1 MLRFVPHSV
10 FMRQKG
16 FVRDPKAPFM
26 TDAWVRAGHTQADLS
41 KIAHAKRVV
50 HRSKM
55 KADRALGLLSRFVE
69 SWRVLSRLNQSIY
82 FRREPKGMVGFED
95 SWGDLAIRMDKRLE
109 SKVSSPVPLWHG
121 VVLEKLGPVVPDP
134 KLEAIERAYL
144 ESQSKMVIEVVES
157 PELCLAPPRY
167 LPPPPRNYRP
177 RPPPRHVPRQPPRHV
192 PRQAPVPTRRWSPPA
207 PVQAP
212 PPPPPVRGFAMLSLS
227 DSE

>member
-26 TDAWVRAGHTQADLS
+26 TDAWVRAGHTQADLA
-41 KIAHAKRVV
+41 KVAHAKRVV
-50 HRSKM
+50 HRNKM
-55 KADRALGLLSRFVE
+55 KADRALGLLSRFVN
-69 SWRVLSRLNQSIY
+69 SWVMMSRVTRNSYL
-82 FRREPKGMVGFED
+82 RREPKGMVGFED

-134 KLEAIERAYL
+134 KLEAIERAYR
-144 ESQSKMVIEVVES
+144 ESQAKMVVEVVNTVE
-157 PELCLAPPRY
+157 PRLAAPRY
-167 LPPPPRNYRP
+167 LPPPRNYRP
-177 RPPPRHVPRQPPRHV
+177 RQPPRPMPRHVPRHV
-192 PRQAPVPTRRWSPPA
+192 PRQASR
-207 PVQAP
+207 QAP
-212 PPPPPVRGFAMLSLS
+212 RPPKPVVPVRGFAALALS

>member
-1 MLRFVPHSV
+1 LFRMLRFVPHSV

-26 TDAWVRAGHTQADLS
+26 TDAWVRAGHTQADLA
-41 KIAHAKRVV
+41 KVAHAKRVV

-55 KADRALGLLSRFVE
+55 KADRALGLLSRFVN
-69 SWRVLSRLNQSIY
+69 SWAMMSRVTRNSYL
-82 FRREPKGMVGFED
+82 RREPKGMVGFED

-109 SKVSSPVPLWHG
+109 SKVSSPAPLWHG

-144 ESQSKMVIEVVES
+144 ESQAKMVVEV
-157 PELCLAPPRY
+157 PEPRLAAPRY
-167 LPPPPRNYRP
+167 LPPPRNYRP
-177 RPPPRHVPRQPPRHV
+177 RQPPRPMPRHV
-192 PRQAPVPTRRWSPPA
+192 PRQAPRQAPRRA